1 MSSTPLLIR
10 ASALAMVVLSA
21 SPALAAPILATL
33 AIPGEP
39 AFVAIAKDILDVR
52 FAIDPSIAANAGLFD
67 DAARVPSFDSARVA
81 ALLSRIDRDLA
92 ALRTMPWRSW
102 DVDRQIDWRWMYAAA
117 EDARMQLA
125 EERLYLHRACSWLE
139 PLGNTYIALLT
150 YAPERTDVLRQ
161 VTRGIP
167 AMVEEMRRV
176 VVSPTARDVTAAAG
190 VATGILTSLDA
201 EPPGTERDAAR
212 AALSAYAEEL
222 KGMQGLPEFTVIG
235 ATRYEE
241 QLRRA
246 LVLPWSPRQLLA
258 VAQRELNEVDAAM
271 AELRPR
277 VTPTSPPAPT
287 PEQSALAN
295 DLDQKKLL
303 GLYDEIAR
311 ADRAFLDASDLLTV
325 PAAVGPIYTRPTPE
339 AMIPL
344 GGDGGSM
351 NPPPPFGDS
360 NVGWWNV
367 EHFKSDWTPE
377 QRVQKVVVA
386 QDNQRT
392 GMGTYAVHEGVPGHH
407 LQLSIARLN
416 PNPLRSILQD
426 NGLVEGWAMYAEEI
440 FWRAGGL
447 GDSPDAEYRKLGSWR
462 FRVRRV
468 FYDVNVECGD
478 WTLQDGAD
486 FKDEARHG
494 AGGVDDDIL
503 RAINWPSQLICYFA
517 GKTQILELRDAYR
530 AKLGPAY
537 TDRKF
542 NDALLAEGSIP
553 VALIRAKLL
562 GEPVPGVEP

>member
-1 MSSTPLLIR
+1 
-10 ASALAMVVLSA
+10 
-21 SPALAAPILATL
+21 
-33 AIPGEP
+33 
-39 AFVAIAKDILDVR
+39 
-52 FAIDPSIAANAGLFD
+52 
-67 DAARVPSFDSARVA
+67 
-81 ALLSRIDRDLA
+81 
-92 ALRTMPWRSW
+92 
-102 DVDRQIDWRWMYAAA
+102 
-117 EDARMQLA
+117 
-125 EERLYLHRACSWLE
+125 
-139 PLGNTYIALLT
+139 
-150 YAPERTDVLRQ
+150 
-161 VTRGIP
+161 
-167 AMVEEMRRV
+167 MVEEMRRV
-176 VVSPTARDVTAAAG
+176 VVSPTARDVTTAAE

-201 EPPGTERDAAR
+201 EPPGPERDAAR

-222 KGMQGLPEFTVIG
+222 KGMKGLPEFMVIG

-241 QLRRA
+241 RLRRA
-246 LVLPWSPRQLLA
+246 LILPWSPRQLLA

-271 AELRPR
+271 AQLRPR
-277 VTPTSPPAPT
+277 VPSTSPFAAT
-287 PEQSALAN
+287 PEQVALAQE
-295 DLDQKKLL
+295 LDQKKLL

-325 PAAVGPIYTRPTPE
+325 PVAVGPIYTRPTPE

-351 NPPPPFGDS
+351 NPPPPFGES

-377 QRVQKVVVA
+377 QRVEKVVIA
-386 QDNQRT
+386 QDYPRT

-447 GDSPDAEYRKLGSWR
+447 GDSPEAEYRKLGSWR
-462 FRVRRV
+462 FRIRRV

-478 WTLQDGAD
+478 WSLQDGAD
-486 FKDEARHG
+486 FKDEAQRG
-494 AGGVDDDIL
+494 KGTVDDDNE

-537 TDRKF
+537 TERKF